1 MKIGIGKAEV
11 NIYALFKVSFVTRQV
26 YRLNFEASD
35 SGADGKIPLTDLGRA

>member
-26 YRLNFEASD
+26 YRLNFEA
-35 SGADGKIPLTDLGRA
+35 DGKIPLTDLGRA